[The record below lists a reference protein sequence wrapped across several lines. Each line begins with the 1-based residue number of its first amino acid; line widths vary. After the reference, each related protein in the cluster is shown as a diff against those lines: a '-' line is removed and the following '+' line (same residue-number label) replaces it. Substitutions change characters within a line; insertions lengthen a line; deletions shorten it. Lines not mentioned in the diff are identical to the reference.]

1 MDLSTNYMGIRLKN
15 PIVPSASPLSKS
27 VDTVKKLEDAGA
39 SAVVVYSLFEEQITH
54 ESNEL
59 DHYLSYGTESYA
71 ESLSYFPAIEDF
83 NYGPDEYLE
92 HIRKIKKAVGIP
104 IFGSL
109 NGISSGGW
117 MKYAKL
123 IEEAGADGLELN
135 VYYIPTDIEMDSKE
149 VEEIYIRNLIEVKQN
164 LNIPVAMKLSPFFSS
179 LPNIAKK
186 LENAGADGLVLFN
199 RFYQPDFDLENLEV
213 LPNLELSN
221 KWEMRLPLR
230 WIAILY
236 GNINTSFAAT
246 TGLHDHLDVLK
257 VIMAG
262 ADVAQ
267 LCSELLHN
275 GINRISEI
283 LRSLEI
289 WMAENEYNSVHQM
302 KGSMSQKSVADP
314 SAFERANYMKILN
327 TYKQLF

>member
-123 IEEAGADGLELN
+123 IEDQDRLYALGLWSRRYFSATVDQFLGFIEHSYTGLCLLPALADSAVNVDMIVQNISEEGFTDMTFSCPTNQIKRAEKAIADAHAKGTFDYSEL
-135 VYYIPTDIEMDSKE
+135 VVDDA
-149 VEEIYIRNLIEVKQN
+149 
-164 LNIPVAMKLSPFFSS
+164 VAKISVVG
-179 LPNIAKK
+179 I
-186 LENAGADGLVLFN
+186 G
-199 RFYQPDFDLENLEV
+199 
-213 LPNLELSN
+213 
-221 KWEMRLPLR
+221 MRSHTGVAAQMFAAL
-230 WIAILY
+230 AAE
-236 GNINTSFAAT
+236 NINIKVITTSEIKISVLIDRKYMELAVQA
-246 TGLHDHLDVLK
+246 LHD
-257 VIMAG
+257 AF
-262 ADVAQ
+262 Q
-267 LCSELLHN
+267 LEKAS
-275 GINRISEI
+275 
-283 LRSLEI
+283 
-289 WMAENEYNSVHQM
+289 
-302 KGSMSQKSVADP
+302 
-314 SAFERANYMKILN
+314 
-327 TYKQLF
+327 